1 MLNLIIE
8 YFQSRNHTRNGE
20 YLYCLHEN
28 IGIDKIDNIYIF
40 VEEGSDLNFDSPK
53 IKKII
58 TKERPTYQNLFEY
71 CNENMKDE
79 ICIVSN
85 ADIIFD
91 DTLRFFNSVNMDKQ
105 FYGLS
110 RWETSTRDGKNWEIE
125 PYDNSASQDC
135 WVFKTPVATS
145 DKMNY
150 TMGKPGCDNK
160 IFYHMREL
168 GYTCRNPGKKVIT
181 IHFHISN
188 FRTYDFNAD
197 RVPGPYLLVAPVD
210 NFTGD
215 PVHVD
220 IDGFDEKG
228 QAYIIQKS
236 SN

>member
-1 MLNLIIE
+1 MNLIIE
-8 YFQSRNHTRNGE
+8 YFQSKNHIRNGE

-28 IGIDKIDNIYIF
+28 IGIDEINNIYIF

-53 IKKII
+53 IKKIV

-71 CNENMKDE
+71 CNEHMKDE
-79 ICIVSN
+79 ICIVAN

-91 DTLRFFNSVNMDKQ
+91 DTLRYFESLNMENQ

-110 RWETSTRDGKNWEIE
+110 RWEISTNDGKNWEIE
-125 PYDNSASQDC
+125 PYDNAASQDV
-135 WVFKTPVATS
+135 WIFKTPVLTS
-145 DKMNY
+145 DDMNY

-188 FRTYDFNAD
+188 FRTYDWKSD

-210 NFTGD
+210 NFTGT
-215 PVHVD
+215 PVYYD
-220 IDGFDEKG
+220 IDGFDEDGKP
-228 QAYIIQKS
+228 YK
-236 SN
+236 NTK

>member
-1 MLNLIIE
+1 LNLIIE
-8 YFQSRNHTRNGE
+8 YFQSKNHIRNGE

-28 IGIDKIDNIYIF
+28 IGIDEINNIYIF

-53 IKKII
+53 IKKIV
-58 TKERPTYQNLFEY
+58 TKERPTYQDLFEY
-71 CNENMKDE
+71 CNEHMKDE
-79 ICIVSN
+79 ICIVAN

-91 DTLRFFNSVNMDKQ
+91 DTLRYFESLNMEKQ

-110 RWETSTRDGKNWEIE
+110 RWEISTNDGKNWEIE
-125 PYDNSASQDC
+125 PYDNAASQDV
-135 WVFKTPVATS
+135 WIFKTPVLTS
-145 DKMNY
+145 DDMNY

-188 FRTYDFNAD
+188 FRTYDWKSD

-210 NFTGD
+210 NFTGT
-215 PVHVD
+215 PVYYD
-220 IDGFDEKG
+220 IDGFDEDGKP
-228 QAYIIQKS
+228 YK
-236 SN
+236 NTK

>member
-8 YFQSRNHTRNGE
+8 YFQSRNHIRNGE

-135 WVFKTPVATS
+135 WVFRTPVATS
-145 DKMNY
+145 DSMNY

-168 GYTCRNPGKKVIT
+168 GYTCRNPGKKVVT

-188 FRTYDFNAD
+188 FRTYDIRTD

-210 NFTGD
+210 NFSGK
-215 PVHVD
+215 PVYID
-220 IDGFDEKG
+220 IDGFNELG

-236 SN
+236 SE

>member
-1 MLNLIIE
+1 MNLIIE
-8 YFQSRNHTRNGE
+8 YFQSKNHIRNGE

-28 IGIDKIDNIYIF
+28 IGIDEINNIYIF

-53 IKKII
+53 IKKIV
-58 TKERPTYQNLFEY
+58 TKERPTYQDLFEY
-71 CNENMKDE
+71 CNEHMKDE
-79 ICIVSN
+79 ICIVAN

-91 DTLRFFNSVNMDKQ
+91 DTLRYFESLNMEKQ

-110 RWETSTRDGKNWEIE
+110 RWEISTNDGKNWEIE
-125 PYDNSASQDC
+125 PYDNAASQDV
-135 WVFKTPVATS
+135 WIFKTPVLTS
-145 DKMNY
+145 DDMNY

-188 FRTYDFNAD
+188 FRTYDWKSD

-210 NFTGD
+210 NFTGT
-215 PVHVD
+215 PVYYD
-220 IDGFDEKG
+220 IDGFDKDG
-228 QAYIIQKS
+228 KPYK
-236 SN
+236 NTK

>member
-8 YFQSRNHTRNGE
+8 YFQSKNHIRNGE

-28 IGIDKIDNIYIF
+28 IGIDEIDNIYIF
-40 VEEGSDLNFDSPK
+40 VEEGSDLNFESPK
-53 IKKII
+53 IKKIV
-58 TKERPTYQNLFEY
+58 TKERPTYQSLFEY
-71 CNENMKDE
+71 CNEHMKEE

-135 WVFKTPVATS
+135 WVFRTPVATS

-197 RVPGPYLLVAPVD
+197 RVPGPYLLVSPVD

-215 PVHVD
+215 PVHMD
-220 IDGFDEKG
+220 IDGFNEQG

-236 SN
+236 SE

>member
-1 MLNLIIE
+1 MNLIIE
-8 YFQSRNHTRNGE
+8 YFNSRNHMRNGE
-20 YLYCLHEN
+20 YLYCLHQNLANEY
-28 IGIDKIDNIYIF
+28 IDNVYLF
-40 VEEGSDLNFDSPK
+40 MEHDAELNFDSPK
-53 IKKII
+53 IHRIVRDS
-58 TKERPTYQNLFEY
+58 RPSYQDIFEY
-71 CNENMKDE
+71 CNEHMKEE

-91 DTLRFFNSVNMDKQ
+91 DTLRHFKSINMDKQ
-105 FYGLS
+105 FYALS
-110 RWETSTRDGKNWEIE
+110 RWEISTKDGKNWEIE
-125 PYDNSASQDC
+125 PYENSASQDV
-135 WVFKTPVATS
+135 WVFKTPVATC
-145 DKMNY
+145 DEMNY

-160 IFYHMREL
+160 ITYHMREL

-181 IHFHISN
+181 IHFHPTN
-188 FRTYDFNAD
+188 FRTYDFNGD

-220 IDGFDEKG
+220 IDGFNEQG